1 MLKPHRKPY
10 CYRELL
16 VWKKA
21 EDLQKRTQRLTRF
34 FPKTKTLVD
43 RADQMNRS
51 ARSGKQNIAE
61 GWKRNTTKEYFDF
74 LGFSLAAVAELE
86 EDCDD
91 IISGIFPELEGIKGV
106 VGERGEMGQR
116 EFEMGRMGE
125 RGAKGGKGETGKIGR
140 ASCRERV

>member
-10 CYRELL
+10 GYRELL

-51 ARSGKQNIAE
+51 ARSG
-61 GWKRNTTKEYFDF
+61 
-74 LGFSLAAVAELE
+74 S
-86 EDCDD
+86 
-91 IISGIFPELEGIKGV
+91 
-106 VGERGEMGQR
+106 
-116 EFEMGRMGE
+116 
-125 RGAKGGKGETGKIGR
+125 KI
-140 ASCRERV
+140 